1 MIPPQFT
8 CALGFSDGL
17 ACVSKGGLFGYIDR
31 TGKFVIPP
39 RFQYSNDFSDG
50 LAGVPLGD
58 KGWGFVDRTGRV
70 VIPPKFNWIYGG
82 FRDGIVEVALDG
94 KAGYINT
101 KGEWVWP
108 PSK

>member
-1 MIPPQFT
+1 VIPPQFA
-8 CALGFSDGL
+8 CALGFSGGL
-17 ACVSKGGLFGYIDR
+17 ACASKGGLFGYIDR

-39 RFQYSNDFSDG
+39 PFEYSNEFSDG

-58 KGWGFVDRTGRV
+58 KGWGFIDRTGKV
-70 VIPPKFNWIYGG
+70 VIPPRFNWIYGG
-82 FRDGIVEVALDG
+82 FRHGIVQVALDG

-108 PSK
+108 PSE